1 MSDCS
6 FNCDGGELD
15 GFGGM
20 GKTLCPKCSELAAS
34 ASSPVVVDTKEIDWR
49 GECGGECEGCGDT
62 VAFLLVR
69 YGTKYCWHCWEATRG
84 TR

>member
-1 MSDCS
+1 MPCS
-6 FNCDGGELD
+6 
-15 GFGGM
+15 
-20 GKTLCPKCSELAAS
+20 PI
-34 ASSPVVVDTKEIDWR
+34 VVDTKEIDWR

>member
-1 MSDCS
+1 MNVCPNCKQSHDSTACPTPSGAGLGAMPCS
-6 FNCDGGELD
+6 
-15 GFGGM
+15 
-20 GKTLCPKCSELAAS
+20 PI
-34 ASSPVVVDTKEIDWR
+34 VVDTKEIDWR